1 MQQQA
6 NTIIKNHMYAAV
18 GAGLIPVPL
27 VDFVAVTGI
36 QLDML
41 KKLADLYGADFQKNQ
56 AKVVISALGG
66 AGIARLAAG
75 MTKVIPV
82 IGSIIGGVTMS
93 ILSGASTYAV
103 GEVFKNHFSEGG
115 SFADLN
121 VEKFKEFYKEKF
133 EQGKDLAKEM
143 EEEQK
148 SKGSGNQSTDTSD
161 FDEAIVENV
170 QDTGDKIQ
178 QLKEL
183 AKLMKDNVITEKEFK
198 KMKKELLG

>member
-1 MQQQA
+1 MQEQA
-6 NTIIKNHMYAAV
+6 NNIIKNHMYMAV
-18 GAGLIPVPL
+18 GAGLIPVPF

-66 AGIARLAAG
+66 AGIARMAAG

-82 IGSIIGGVTMS
+82 IGTILGGVTMS

-103 GEVFKNHFSEGG
+103 GEVFKNHFAEGG

-133 EQGKDLAKEM
+133 EQGKGLAKDM
-143 EEEQK
+143 EAEQK
-148 SKGSGNQSTDTSD
+148 AKEAGGQASD
-161 FDEAIVENV
+161 AESFDDAIFETVP
-170 QDTGDKIQ
+170 DTGDKIQ
-178 QLKEL
+178 QLKDL
-183 AKLMKDNVITEKEFK
+183 AKLKKDSVITDKEFK